1 MFENLQEKLQRAFK
15 TLRGQATLT
24 EENIDEA
31 LREIRLAL
39 LEADVNFKVVKQ
51 LIDQIR
57 VKAVG
62 QDVLTA
68 LSPGEQVIKIVRDE
82 LVEILGRDTARMKFA
97 SQPPT
102 VILMAG
108 LQGSGKTT
116 TSGKL
121 ANWLKNGGHR
131 PLLVSVDVYR
141 PAAREQLK
149 VVAQAVKA
157 NIYEGEVGE
166 ATPGPRDPRAK
177 EARREAI
184 NTGSDVLIV
193 DTAGRLH
200 IDDQLMDEMQLLKRL
215 LNPQEILFVADA
227 MTGQDAVNSAD
238 EFHKKLSLT
247 GVVLTKM
254 DGDARGGAALSIRQ
268 VTGQPIKFIGVG
280 EKYDALEPFH
290 PDRIV
295 SRILGMGDILSLI
308 ERAESQIDKKKAQ
321 EMATKAL
328 TGDGFSLEDFRDQLR
343 QVKKMGSMKSL
354 LGMLPSIG
362 PFSGLQKAADNVDE
376 GQINRVE
383 AIINSMTT
391 HERNHHEVINGS
403 RRKRIAR
410 GSGTTVQE
418 VNNLLRQYAQ
428 MKKMFKQMGKTVAP
442 RTGLFHQLQGQPA
455 HGVAGIDFHHRL
467 EPAIALG
474 CAIDEGVDANRPDI
488 AGALQFRFEQRK
500 DVAIEALEAA
510 RNVRRF
516 AEQRGYVRRYAAA
529 VVGRRPVGPE
539 LSLAVIDQA
548 GVAAELQVARPHLQL
563 DGEIQ
568 RALQPGFD
576 DHLSAI
582 LQGTGQPLLLC
593 RQHL

>member
-15 TLRGQATLT
+15 TLRGEAKIT

-31 LREIRLAL
+31 LREIRMAL
-39 LEADVNFKVVKQ
+39 LEADVNFKVVKL
-51 LIDQIR
+51 LIDQI
-57 VKAVG
+57 KAKAIG
-62 QDVLTA
+62 QEVMTA
-68 LSPGEQVIKIVRDE
+68 LSPGEQVIKILRDE
-82 LVEILGRDTARMKFA
+82 LVEVLGKDTARVKFA

-102 VILMAG
+102 VVLMAG

-121 ANWLKNGGHR
+121 AHWLKNGGHR

-157 NIYEGEVGE
+157 HIYEGQVTE
-166 ATPGPRDPRAK
+166 ANTATVERLVK
-177 EARREAI
+177 EGRREAVV
-184 NTGSDVLIV
+184 TGCDVLIV

-200 IDDQLMDEMQLLKRL
+200 IDDELMDEMQSLKKL
-215 LNPQEILFVADA
+215 LNPSEILFVADA
-227 MTGQDAVNSAD
+227 MTGQDAVRSAE

-268 VTGQPIKFIGVG
+268 VTGQPIKFIGIG

-308 ERAESQIDKKKAQ
+308 ERAEQQIDKKKAE

-328 TGDGFSLEDFRDQLR
+328 SGDGFSLEDFRDQLR
-343 QVKKMGSMKSL
+343 SVKKMGSMKSL
-354 LGMLPSIG
+354 MGMLPSIG
-362 PFSGLQKAADNVDE
+362 PFSGLQKAAEQVDE
-376 GQINRVE
+376 KQIDRVE
-383 AIINSMTT
+383 AIISSMTM

-410 GSGTTVQE
+410 GSGTTIQE

-428 MKKMFKQMGKTVAP
+428 MKKMFKQMGKPSFA
-442 RTGLFHQLQGQPA
+442 RRL
-455 HGVAGIDFHHRL
+455 AGM
-467 EPAIALG
+467 
-474 CAIDEGVDANRPDI
+474 
-488 AGALQFRFEQRK
+488 K
-500 DVAIEALEAA
+500 M
-510 RNVRRF
+510 
-516 AEQRGYVRRYAAA
+516 
-529 VVGRRPVGPE
+529 
-539 LSLAVIDQA
+539 
-548 GVAAELQVARPHLQL
+548 
-563 DGEIQ
+563 
-568 RALQPGFD
+568 PGM
-576 DHLSAI
+576 
-582 LQGTGQPLLLC
+582 
-593 RQHL
+593 